1 MKTSRGP
8 YATLAVAAAVGAGLW
23 LLNTSQDP
31 AAAPVAAPAAVTQ
44 PAAAPPAPPAP
55 PPPAQL
61 PAPADYSTQI
71 PTKGA
76 PIALDIS
83 VAGATAKAYA
93 CDGYDIETWLSGA
106 VTGDVLNL
114 TNKDRSSRLE
124 GRIQGRAVVGTLSIG
139 DRSWDFTAPVVTDA
153 R

>member
-1 MKTSRGP
+1 MTTLRGP
-8 YATLAVAAAVGAGLW
+8 FATLTVVGAAAAGLW

-31 AAAPVAAPAAVTQ
+31 VAAPAPAPAPAAVTVVQ
-44 PAAAPPAPPAP
+44 T
-55 PPPAQL
+55 PPAQF

-76 PIALDIS
+76 SIALDIS

-93 CDGYDIETWLSGA
+93 CDGYDIETWLSGG
-106 VTGDVLNL
+106 VTGEALSLVSA
-114 TNKDRSSRLE
+114 DRGSRLE
-124 GRIQGRAVVGTLSIG
+124 GRVQGATVVGTLTIAE
-139 DRSWDFTAPVVTDA
+139 RSWDFTAPVVTDA

>member
-1 MKTSRGP
+1 MKTSRAP
-8 YATLAVAAAVGAGLW
+8 LATLAVAAAVGAGLW

-31 AAAPVAAPAAVTQ
+31 ATAPAPAPAAVTQ
-44 PAAAPPAPPAP
+44 TAAAPPAA

-61 PAPADYSTQI
+61 PAPADYSAQI

-93 CDGYDIETWLSGA
+93 CDNYDIETWLSGP
-106 VTGDVLNL
+106 VTGNALSL
-114 TNKDRSSRLE
+114 ASKDGSGRLE
-124 GRIQGRAVVGTLSIG
+124 GRIQGQAVVGTLTIG

>member
-1 MKTSRGP
+1 MKTIRGP
-8 YATLAVAAAVGAGLW
+8 FATLAAAAAVGAGLW

-31 AAAPVAAPAAVTQ
+31 ATAPAPAPAAVTQ
-44 PAAAPPAPPAP
+44 TTTAAPPAA

-61 PAPADYSTQI
+61 PAPADYSVQI

-93 CDGYDIETWLSGA
+93 CDGYDIETWLSGT
-106 VTGDVLNL
+106 VTGDALNL
-114 TNKDRSSRLE
+114 ASTDGSSRLE
-124 GRIQGRAVVGTLSIG
+124 GRIQGRSVVGTLSIG
-139 DRSWDFTAPVVTDA
+139 ERSWDFTAPVVTDA

>member
-1 MKTSRGP
+1 MKTRQGP
-8 YATLAVAAAVGAGLW
+8 IATLAVVGAAAAGLW

-31 AAAPVAAPAAVTQ
+31 AATPAPAPAAVTVVQ
-44 PAAAPPAPPAP
+44 TPAPPA
-55 PPPAQL
+55 AQL
-61 PAPADYSTQI
+61 PAPADYSVQI

-93 CDGYDIETWLSGA
+93 CDGYSIETWLFGP
-106 VTGDVLNL
+106 VTGDALSL
-114 TNKDRSSRLE
+114 ASKDRSSRLE
-124 GRIQGRAVVGTLSIG
+124 GRIQGRSVVGTLSIG

>member
-1 MKTSRGP
+1 MKTLRGP

-31 AAAPVAAPAAVTQ
+31 ATAPTAAPAAVTQ
-44 PAAAPPAPPAP
+44 TAQAPPAV

-61 PAPADYSTQI
+61 PGPADYSVLI

-76 PIALDIS
+76 SIALDIS

-93 CDGYDIETWLSGA
+93 CDNYDIETWLSGP
-106 VTGDVLNL
+106 VTGDALSL
-114 TNKDRSSRLE
+114 ASADRVNRLE
-124 GRIQGRAVVGTLSIG
+124 GRIQGRAVVGTLTIG